1 MFDAIHDTIFDSK
14 ILIISLIIILLILFL
29 LYIYLPISMARRR
42 GRNVILSILIF
53 WFTSPLLGIIILL
66 VLGDSDSKRSEDRY
80 HQYYRD

>member
-1 MFDAIHDTIFDSK
+1 MYDTQV
-14 ILIISLIIILLILFL
+14 IIVSLIFAFLILFL

-42 GRNVILSILIF
+42 GRSVWGALLLF

-66 VLGDSDSKRSEDRY
+66 VLGDSESKHSEDRY